1 MDSADIYDGSSTRRV
16 RAWEYDPYKYW
27 GCEAYCP
34 YCGEPVIFASGDCY
48 APYFKHKPGSEIAP
62 TCEKFVSNTSNS
74 DGLSRR
80 EISQKVLGLPLYLE
94 LIGDMFHLYLGLKAE
109 KLYDLISYTTES
121 LTIQTAYLSKIAEI
135 PISDLAAGTTSF
147 CPLTSVETRK
157 YFETTPTYP
166 SYKKK
171 VFALGL
177 FEEGTLF
184 HIHSKKCPRVGLKAD
199 ITVGTYYYLLV
210 RKREFHNKPFLDF
223 REREYPICSNG
234 SNDWVVYEV
243 AFTNV
248 SDEAVAYAK
257 HKFRVNL
264 TEKKQPLVALW
275 PPMIQYDDVDDEL
288 KKTTTHY
295 LKNSATVFYAI
306 PQRDSNQHT
315 IHSLDV
321 STNQKIP
328 EKTGTQP
335 TDFDIDESMHI
346 LDYTPPSVEVFL
358 NKEPLS
364 LDGKT
369 YLLPKSEK
377 NILKI
382 QSDMKYTLS
391 VTNGRKLKEIHQARL
406 SYRLRDP
413 EAGDTFSFYHGLDC
427 IASFSFKRK
436 GRGKPGSVSDEELYT
451 RLIKKEDVLIPFPMK
466 LKYALSMFENY
477 PKTYLKLTMLLKS
490 GKIGKST
497 AESLERIVRN
507 GGEL

>member
-1 MDSADIYDGSSTRRV
+1 MDFAYIYDSSNTRIKV
-16 RAWEYDPYKYW
+16 YAEASDSYKYW
-27 GCEAYCP
+27 GCAAYCP
-34 YCGEPVIFASGDCY
+34 YCGEPVIFVPGGCY
-48 APYFKHKPGSEIAP
+48 KPHFKHKQGSEIAS
-62 TCEKFVSNTSNS
+62 TFCEKYVSNYYYSY
-74 DGLSRR
+74 DGSRHQS
-80 EISQKVLGLPLYLE
+80 SQKALGLPLYLE
-94 LIGDMFHLYLGLKAE
+94 LIGDIFQLYLGLKAE
-109 KLYDLISYTTES
+109 KLSGLISDTTES
-121 LTIQTAYLSKIAEI
+121 LTIQTTYLSKITEI
-135 PISDLAAGTTSF
+135 PISDLAADATTF
-147 CPLTSVETRK
+147 CPLNSIDTGK
-157 YFETTPTYP
+157 YIVTTPD
-166 SYKKK
+166 SRNSGE

-177 FEEGTLF
+177 FKKGTLF
-184 HIHSKKCPRVGLKAD
+184 HIYSEKCPRVGQNAD

-210 RKREFHNKPFLDF
+210 HKQEFEPQPFLDL
-223 REREYPICSNG
+223 RAEYPIYTKGLN
-234 SNDWVVYEV
+234 NWVVYV
-243 AFTNV
+243 AAFTN
-248 SDEAVAYAK
+248 SFLEACNYAK
-257 HKFRVNL
+257 RVLQVNL

-315 IHSLDV
+315 IHSLYV

-391 VTNGRKLKEIHQARL
+391 VTNGRKLKEIYQARL